1 MDLKRRNF
9 LVGAAVAATAVQ
21 TATAAAA
28 ASVTVP
34 ASTDATTAAA
44 NLEVINLWPGSPP
57 GGAGP
62 SDSESLT
69 RRGALTQ
76 ISLPRMIVHHPDK
89 PTGTAMLMCSGGG
102 YAKVD
107 IVNES
112 TPAAIYFASRG
123 ITAIELVYRV
133 PQEGWSIHAPF
144 LDGIRA
150 MKILHANAARLKI
163 DPTRL
168 GVMGFSAGGH
178 LAGMIA
184 TGAAQDL
191 YVPTDDIDNAS
202 AKAAF
207 ATLLYPVVTMM
218 APFDQTMSRLKICG
232 KQPAQD
238 LREEFSVEK
247 HVSKDTPPTF
257 IAHAVDDPI
266 VPVDH
271 SLMLFQALRTYK
283 VDTEIHIYQSGG
295 HGWGMGKSRP
305 QVRSWAQLVE
315 TWLRVNGMLS
325 TV

>member
-9 LVGAAVAATAVQ
+9 LVGAAAAATAVQ
-21 TATAAAA
+21 
-28 ASVTVP
+28 V
-34 ASTDATTAAA
+34 ATTASAA
-44 NLEVINLWPGSPP
+44 SSDAVTAATNLEVINLWPGSPP

-62 SDSESLT
+62 NQGEGLT
-69 RRGALTQ
+69 PRGSLTQ
-76 ISLPRMIVHHPDK
+76 ISQPRMIIHQPDK

-133 PQEGWSIHAPF
+133 PPEGWSIHAPF
-144 LDGIRA
+144 LDGTRA
-150 MKILHANAARLKI
+150 MKLLYANAARLKI
-163 DPTRL
+163 DTNRI

-178 LAGMIA
+178 LAGMLA
-184 TGAAQDL
+184 TGAADEF
-191 YVPTDDIDNAS
+191 YVPTDDVDKFPS
-202 AKAAF
+202 KAAF
-207 ATLLYPVVTMM
+207 AALLYPVVTMM
-218 APFDQTMSRLKICG
+218 APFDQTMSRKTICG
-232 KQPAQD
+232 QKPSQD
-238 LREEFSVEK
+238 IREEFSVEQ
-247 HVSKDTPPTF
+247 HVSEDTPPTF

-271 SLMLFQALRTYK
+271 SLMLFQALRSYK
-283 VDTEIHIYQSGG
+283 IDTEIHIYQSGG

-305 QVRSWAQLVE
+305 AVRSWAQLVE
-315 TWLRVNGMLS
+315 TWLRVNNMLS

>member
-21 TATAAAA
+21 AATAAAA
-28 ASVTVP
+28 ASPDAV
-34 ASTDATTAAA
+34 SATT

-62 SDSESLT
+62 SDNESLT

-76 ISLPRMIVHHPDK
+76 ISLPRMIVHQPDK

-133 PQEGWSIHAPF
+133 PPEGWSIHAPF
-144 LDGIRA
+144 LDGVRA
-150 MKILHANAARLKI
+150 MKLLHANAARLKI
-163 DPTRL
+163 DPARL

-184 TGAAQDL
+184 TGAADDL
-191 YVPTDDIDNAS
+191 YVPTDDIDKS
-202 AKAAF
+202 PSKAAF
-207 ATLLYPVVTMM
+207 AALLYPVVTMM
-218 APFDQTMSRLKICG
+218 APFDQTMSRMKICG
-232 KQPAQD
+232 MKPTQD
-238 LREEFSVEK
+238 LREEFSVEQ
-247 HVSKDTPPTF
+247 HVTKDMPPTF

-271 SLMLFQALRTYK
+271 SLMLFQALRNYRI
-283 VDTEIHIYQSGG
+283 DTEIHVYQSGG
-295 HGWGMGKSRP
+295 HGWGMGKTRP

-315 TWLRVNGMLS
+315 TWLRVNGMLT